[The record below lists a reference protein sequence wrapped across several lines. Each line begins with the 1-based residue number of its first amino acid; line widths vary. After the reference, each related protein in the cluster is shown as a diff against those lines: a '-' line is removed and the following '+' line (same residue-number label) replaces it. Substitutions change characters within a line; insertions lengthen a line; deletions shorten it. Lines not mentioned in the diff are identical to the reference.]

1 MEEIL
6 EKSVKRTTDN
16 GLFEDKYMMDISQLT
31 KIYPTP
37 NGDYVVLDDLDLKIK
52 HEEFVSVIGHSGC
65 GKSTLLTM
73 IAGLNPISRGTIVI
87 NNQTI
92 KGPGPDR
99 GVIFQSPSLLPWMT
113 AYENVMLGVKKVF
126 GHGTKK
132 DRDDIVTYYLAKVGL
147 EDAMHKKAKELSQGM
162 QQRVGIARAFAI
174 KPKVLLLDEPFG
186 MLDSLTRGEL
196 QDVLIEV
203 WNQEKITAIMIT
215 HDVDESIFLADRVIM
230 MTSGPR
236 AKVGDI
242 LEIDF
247 ERPRLRKDVLDHP
260 DYYKYREHLI
270 NFLEH

>member
-1 MEEIL
+1 METKEIKDTR
-6 EKSVKRTTDN
+6 EHN
-16 GLFEDKYMMDISQLT
+16 GLFRHEYMLDISGLNKT
-31 KIYPTP
+31 YPTP
-37 NGDYVVLDDLDLKIK
+37 NGDYVVLDDLDLKVK
-52 HEEFVSVIGHSGC
+52 KEEFISIIGHSGC

-73 IAGLNPISRGTIVI
+73 IAGLNEISKGTIIAGNKTV
-87 NNQTI
+87 
-92 KGPGPDR
+92 KGAGPDR
-99 GVIFQSPSLLPWMT
+99 AVIFQSPSLFPWMT
-113 AYENVMLGVKKVF
+113 AYENVMIGVKQVF
-126 GHGTKK
+126 AHGSKK
-132 DRDDIVTYYLAKVGL
+132 ERDDIVKYYLAKVGL
-147 EDAMHKKAKELSQGM
+147 EDSMFKKAKDLSQGM
-162 QQRVGIARAFAI
+162 QQRVGIARAFAL

-196 QDVLIEV
+196 QDVLVEV

-215 HDVDESIFLADRVIM
+215 HDVDESILLADRVIM

-247 ERPRLRKDVLDHP
+247 ERPRDRAALLDHP